1 MSFGT
6 EGDGAVVRRVRRS
19 WTLEQKRRVV
29 AECGAEGASIAGVA
43 RRHGLNA
50 NQLYAWR
57 RRLDGEGAGV
67 RHGAILPVT
76 LAAVEPMEA
85 GPAPPVAPPVA
96 PSIAAPTR
104 GRIQILLPGGVRIIV
119 GADVEG
125 AALQRV
131 LRALGALGAP

>member
-6 EGDGAVVRRVRRS
+6 EGDGAGVRRVRRS

-76 LAAVEPMEA
+76 LAAVEQMEA
-85 GPAPPVAPPVA
+85 GSAPPDAPPVAPP
-96 PSIAAPTR
+96 TC
-104 GRIQILLPGGVRIIV
+104 GRIQIILPGGVRIIV

>member
-1 MSFGT
+1 MSSVT
-6 EGDGAVVRRVRRS
+6 EGDEAAVRRVRRS

-57 RRLDGEGAGV
+57 RRYAGEGVGV
-67 RHGAILPVT
+67 GHGAILPVT
-76 LAAVEPMEA
+76 LAAVGQMEA
-85 GPAPPVAPPVA
+85 GPAPPVAPPIA
-96 PSIAAPTR
+96 PATC
-104 GRIQILLPGGVRIIV
+104 GRIQIILPGGVRIIV

-125 AALQRV
+125 TSLQRV
-131 LRALGALGAP
+131 LRALGALGALGAP

>member
-6 EGDGAVVRRVRRS
+6 EGDGVGVRRVRRS
-19 WTLEQKRRVV
+19 WTLEQKRLVV

-85 GPAPPVAPPVA
+85 RPVPTVAPPVAPP
-96 PSIAAPTR
+96 IAAPTR

>member
-29 AECGAEGASIAGVA
+29 AECGAEGASISGVA

-85 GPAPPVAPPVA
+85 GPVPTVAPP
-96 PSIAAPTR
+96 IAAPTR

>member
-85 GPAPPVAPPVA
+85 RPVPTVAPPVAPP
-96 PSIAAPTR
+96 IAAPTR

>member
-6 EGDGAVVRRVRRS
+6 EGDGVGVRRVRRS

-85 GPAPPVAPPVA
+85 GPVPPVA

>member
-1 MSFGT
+1 
-6 EGDGAVVRRVRRS
+6 VRRS

-67 RHGAILPVT
+67 RHGVILPVT
-76 LAAVEPMEA
+76 LAAVEQMEA
-85 GPAPPVAPPVA
+85 GPVPPVAPPVA

>member
-1 MSFGT
+1 MSSVT
-6 EGDGAVVRRVRRS
+6 EGDEAAVRRVRRS

-76 LAAVEPMEA
+76 LAAVKPKGA
-85 GPAPPVAPPVA
+85 GPAPPVAPP
-96 PSIAAPTR
+96 IARPTC
-104 GRIQILLPGGVRIIV
+104 GRIQIILPGGVRIIV
-119 GADVEG
+119 DADVEE
-125 AALQRV
+125 AVLQRV
-131 LRALGALGAP
+131 LRSLGALGASGPP

>member
-6 EGDGAVVRRVRRS
+6 EGDGVGVRRVRRS

-85 GPAPPVAPPVA
+85 GPVPPVAPPVA